1 MRADNIDV
9 LKAACAFL
17 IVCIHVPFP
26 GEFGAYITA
35 LARIGVPIFFMI
47 TGYFYSDVVK
57 KSREVGQIKKI
68 LKLIIEGNLLYLVLN
83 LFSVIFKGGG
93 MGAFLRQFS
102 FNSLLKFLLFN
113 DSPFKGHLW
122 YLGAILYVLIIVY
135 VVDKF
140 RGRRVLYTLIPIL
153 LLGDLMFGKYSIVL
167 WEREFPSILVRN
179 FLFVGVPYFSIGLL
193 IRDGVGGKIKKRILG
208 ILIIVF
214 SLTTL
219 LERFILVSINM
230 NATRDHYLSTTF
242 LAITVF
248 LFSLKC
254 AGWNGH
260 ISVIGRKYSTWLY
273 ILHPIFITGI
283 GMVMKKLGIY
293 GIYRFIAPLV
303 VYVATLVFLFFINK
317 CKSIIRNS
325 Q

>member
-1 MRADNIDV
+1 
-9 LKAACAFL
+9 
-17 IVCIHVPFP
+17 
-26 GEFGAYITA
+26 
-35 LARIGVPIFFMI
+35 
-47 TGYFYSDVVK
+47 
-57 KSREVGQIKKI
+57 
-68 LKLIIEGNLLYLVLN
+68 
-83 LFSVIFKGGG
+83 